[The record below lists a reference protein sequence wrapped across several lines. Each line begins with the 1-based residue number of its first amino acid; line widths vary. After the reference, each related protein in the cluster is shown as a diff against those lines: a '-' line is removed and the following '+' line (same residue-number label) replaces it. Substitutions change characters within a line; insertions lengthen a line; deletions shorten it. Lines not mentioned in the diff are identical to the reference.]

1 MENNKDR
8 KRDIQIRLRKIQG
21 QVKGIENM
29 IDNESCCKD
38 VLVQVAAVR
47 AAINKVGALI
57 IQEYTKKCFKN
68 SENSEIN
75 ELELEELVKTLSI
88 FMK

>member
-1 MENNKDR
+1 MGNNKDK

-29 IDNESCCKD
+29 IESENCCKD
-38 VLVQVAAVR
+38 ILVQVAAVR
-47 AAINKVGALI
+47 AALNKVGAII
-57 IQEYTKKCFKN
+57 IQEYTKKCFAN
-68 SENSEIN
+68 SENSKVN
-75 ELELEELVKTLSI
+75 ELELDELVKTLSI

>member
-1 MENNKDR
+1 MENNKDK

-29 IDNESCCKD
+29 IDSESCCKD
-38 VLVQVAAVR
+38 ILVQIAAVR

-57 IQEYTKKCFKN
+57 IQEYTEKCFKSN
-68 SENSEIN
+68 NKFIIN
-75 ELELEELVKTLSI
+75 EENLEELIKTLTI

>member
-1 MENNKDR
+1 MENNKDK

-21 QVKGIENM
+21 QVRGIENM
-29 IDNESCCKD
+29 IDSESCCKD
-38 VLVQVAAVR
+38 ILVQIAAVR

-57 IQEYTKKCFKN
+57 IQEYTEKCFKN
-68 SENSEIN
+68 NNKYEIN
-75 ELELEELVKTLSI
+75 EEKLEELIKTLSI

>member
-1 MENNKDR
+1 MENNKDK

-29 IDNESCCKD
+29 IGTESCCKD

-47 AAINKVGALI
+47 AALNKVGALI

-68 SENSEIN
+68 DDEHTIN
-75 ELELEELVKTLSI
+75 EEKLDELVKTLSI